1 MPGYFKNTCNM
12 TIIIKKNWMMKRINK
27 YIQNSKKA
35 TVKAYS
41 LTEILIVLCIIGIL
55 LLMVLPNQTS
65 VIGQAKAIEAQAMLN
80 QIYGLEKSH
89 FYRHSK
95 YSSNLEEIGFE
106 QELTVDEGGQAVYKI
121 EILEASSDSFS
132 ARATATS
139 DLDDDGNFNTWEI
152 DNKKMLTEVTKE

>member
-1 MPGYFKNTCNM
+1 MQNL
-12 TIIIKKNWMMKRINK
+12 KRQINK
-27 YIQNSKKA
+27 VQKA
-35 TVKAYS
+35 SVKAYS

-80 QIYGLEKSH
+80 QLYGLEKSY

-95 YSSNLEEIGFE
+95 YSGNLEELGFE
-106 QELTVDEGGQAVYKI
+106 QEQTVDDGGQAVYKI
-121 EILEASSDSFS
+121 EIIEASNDSFT

-139 DLDDDGNFNTWEI
+139 DLDGDGAINTWEI
-152 DNKKMLTEVTKE
+152 DSKKMLIEVTKE

>member
-1 MPGYFKNTCNM
+1 MLNNIEKNFQNT
-12 TIIIKKNWMMKRINK
+12 KKTM
-27 YIQNSKKA
+27 
-35 TVKAYS
+35 VKAYS

-80 QIYGLEKSH
+80 QVYGLEKSH

-95 YSSNLEEIGFE
+95 YSSNLEELGFE
-106 QELTVDEGGQAVYKI
+106 PELTVDEGGQAVYKI
-121 EILEASSDSFS
+121 EIVEASNDSFL

-139 DLDDDGNFNTWEI
+139 DLDGDGTLNTWEI
-152 DNKKMLTEVTKE
+152 DSKKMLTEVTKE

>member
-1 MPGYFKNTCNM
+1 MKNLIVKQLQN
-12 TIIIKKNWMMKRINK
+12 IKKA
-27 YIQNSKKA
+27 S
-35 TVKAYS
+35 VKAYS

-80 QIYGLEKSH
+80 QVYGLEKSY

-95 YSSNLEEIGFE
+95 YSPSMEEIGFE
-106 QELTVDEGGQAVYKI
+106 QESTVDEGGQAVYKI
-121 EILEASSDSFS
+121 EIIDASNDTFT
-132 ARATATS
+132 ARATAVS
-139 DLDDDGNFNTWEI
+139 DLDSDGAFNTWEI

>member
-1 MPGYFKNTCNM
+1 MLDK
-12 TIIIKKNWMMKRINK
+12 IKKQL
-27 YIQNSKKA
+27 QNTKKA
-35 TVKAYS
+35 SVKAYS

-80 QIYGLEKSH
+80 QIYGLEKSY

-95 YSSNLEEIGFE
+95 YSSNLEELGFE

-121 EILEASSDSFS
+121 EIIEASNDSFS
-132 ARATATS
+132 ARATAAS
-139 DLDDDGNFNTWEI
+139 DLDSDGSFNTWEI
-152 DNKKMLTEVTKE
+152 DNKKMLNEVTKE

>member
-1 MPGYFKNTCNM
+1 MLKR
-12 TIIIKKNWMMKRINK
+12 IKKHIK
-27 YIQNSKKA
+27 NSKKV

-95 YSSNLEEIGFE
+95 YSNNLEEIGFE

-121 EILEASSDSFS
+121 EILEASNDSFS

-139 DLDDDGNFNTWEI
+139 DLDDDGSFNTWEI

>member
-1 MPGYFKNTCNM
+1 MLNN
-12 TIIIKKNWMMKRINK
+12 IKKYFQKANK
-27 YIQNSKKA
+27 KM
-35 TVKAYS
+35 VKAYS

-80 QIYGLEKSH
+80 QVYGLEKSH

-95 YSSNLEEIGFE
+95 YSSNLEELGFE
-106 QELTVDEGGQAVYKI
+106 PELTVDEGGQAVYKI
-121 EILEASSDSFS
+121 EIIEASNDSFL

-139 DLDDDGNFNTWEI
+139 DLDGDGTFNIWEI
-152 DNKKMLTEVTKE
+152 DSKKMLTEVTKE

>member
-1 MPGYFKNTCNM
+1 M
-12 TIIIKKNWMMKRINK
+12 IKKNWMLKRIKK
-27 YIQNSKKA
+27 YLQNSKKA

-80 QIYGLEKSH
+80 QIYGLEKSY

-95 YSSNLEEIGFE
+95 YSNNLEEIGFE

-152 DNKKMLTEVTKE
+152 DNRKMLTEVTKE